1 MAAADID
8 AYLQGLDQ
16 PSRGT
21 LQEMR
26 RRILLV
32 VPDAE
37 QVISY
42 AMPGFKVSGK
52 TVAGLAGFKNHLSYL
67 PHSGSVLPAMADQ
80 LTGYTMTKG
89 SLHFALD
96 EPLPTELVRQL
107 LEVRLRQAGLL
118 S

>member
-1 MAAADID
+1 
-8 AYLQGLDQ
+8 
-16 PSRGT
+16 
-21 LQEMR
+21 
-26 RRILLV
+26 
-32 VPDAE
+32 VPDAR

-42 AMPGFKVSGK
+42 AMPGFKVSGR
-52 TVAGLAGFKNHLSYL
+52 TVAGLAAFKNHLSYL